1 MGAGGRFP
9 GNSVHYIS
17 IMPDTKFQQKATLE
31 RDLATTWHLPR
42 RELAK
47 HRAELSEGDD
57 WWKQGRAI
65 VYGEAG
71 VTKMRDLLGLNGST
85 EMPQQSRQ
93 VAIKTNRRIL
103 NPRLIDCQYNH
114 ERILVRV
121 RDLSLYTPGM
131 FVFIRQEGNGYTED
145 MKPKRKG
152 GPNVTPEELE
162 SLKREHGR
170 S

>member
-1 MGAGGRFP
+1 
-9 GNSVHYIS
+9 
-17 IMPDTKFQQKATLE
+17 MPDTKFSQNATLE

-47 HRAELSEGDD
+47 HRAELSEGAD

-65 VYGEAG
+65 VYGVVG
-71 VTKMRDLLGLNGST
+71 VEKMRDLLGLNGST
-85 EMPQQSRQ
+85 EPPFQSRQ

-121 RDLSLYTPGM
+121 RDQSLYTPGM
-131 FVFIRQEGNGYTED
+131 FVFIRKEGNGYTEA

-152 GPNVTPEELE
+152 VPNVTPEELE
-162 SLKREHGR
+162 LLKREHGR